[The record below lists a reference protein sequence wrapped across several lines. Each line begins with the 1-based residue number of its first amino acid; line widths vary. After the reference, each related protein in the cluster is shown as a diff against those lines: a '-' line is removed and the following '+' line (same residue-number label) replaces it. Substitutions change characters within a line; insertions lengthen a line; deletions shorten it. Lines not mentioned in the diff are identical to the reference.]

1 MLSGATPRTP
11 RQAGLSEIFQQMV
24 QHESRFSSFFVAV
37 VALFVTCLIISNVI
51 AVKLAMVQGLV
62 LPAGI
67 IIFPVSYLLADVL
80 TEVYGYR
87 AARRVLWLGFFC
99 NLLAVAAIWIGGL
112 LPAAPFWDGQAAYDQ
127 ILGATPRILLASFAA
142 YLVGEFANTMIM
154 SKLKVAMAGRHLW
167 ARAIASTLVGQ
178 GLDSIVFIAVAF
190 SGMMP
195 LPILLGAIV
204 TQWLIKSA
212 YEALATPL
220 TYAMVGYLKRRE
232 GIDTYDRGISFNPF
246 ALGD

>member
-1 MLSGATPRTP
+1 
-11 RQAGLSEIFQQMV
+11 MV
-24 QHESRFSSFFVAV
+24 QHESRYSSFFVAV
-37 VALFVTCLIISNVI
+37 AALFVTCLVISNVI
-51 AVKLAMVQGLV
+51 AVKLVMVRGLV

-67 IIFPVSYLLADVL
+67 VVFPLSYLLADVL

-87 AARRVLWLGFFC
+87 AARRVIWLGFFC
-99 NLLAVAAIWIGGL
+99 NLLAVVAIWVGGL
-112 LPAAPFWDGQAAYDQ
+112 LPAAPFWDGASAYER
-127 ILGATPRILLASFAA
+127 ILGATPRILAASFAA

-154 SKLKVAMAGRHLW
+154 SRLKLAMAGRHLW

-178 GLDSIVFIAVAF
+178 GLDSVVFITIAF
-190 SGMMP
+190 WGQMH
-195 LPILLGAIV
+195 LPILLGAVV
-204 TQWLIKSA
+204 TQWLVKSA

-220 TYAMVGYLKRRE
+220 TYAMVGFLKRRE

>member
-1 MLSGATPRTP
+1 
-11 RQAGLSEIFQQMV
+11 MV

-37 VALFVTCLIISNVI
+37 VALFVTCLVISNVI

-112 LPAAPFWDGQAAYDQ
+112 LPAAPFWAGQAAYDQ

-178 GLDSIVFIAVAF
+178 GLDSIVFIAIAF

-220 TYAMVGYLKRRE
+220 TYAMVGFLKRRE

>member
-1 MLSGATPRTP
+1 
-11 RQAGLSEIFQQMV
+11 MV
-24 QHESRFSSFFVAV
+24 QHGSRFSSFFVAV
-37 VALFVTCLIISNVI
+37 VALFVTCLVISNVI

-112 LPAAPFWDGQAAYDQ
+112 LPAAPFWGGQAAYDQ

-142 YLVGEFANTMIM
+142 YLVGEFSNTMIM

-178 GLDSIVFIAVAF
+178 GLDSIVFIAIAF

-220 TYAMVGYLKRRE
+220 TYAMVGFLKRRE